1 MSNDTHEWKKKYL
14 ALLDQHEHLESG
26 FSQQTELLKRALIRS
41 SLAAEGNDPQLDQQL
56 QLLRTLLRKDLNNY
70 ELEQHI
76 DQLEAAVLKSE
87 TNLQQ
92 RKDMLSTTLSH
103 FVQQLQQLQPPK
115 DVTKELKAFEKSLQK
130 QLNQPYNTY
139 NVIQQLQQLQSRAI
153 SANTEQNESSPAGE
167 STPGLFARLF
177 KSNNAAPQPITLETE
192 VDTSST
198 TASAA
203 EHCVITTSELFTQP
217 IPEEARAAADTIET
231 AEVAEVAEVAEP
243 SAVSSDDNELFAETD
258 SSYTLPQLS
267 ETPYSAVA
275 QHIHTTLTEL
285 LNELPVTDRHEL
297 QAASLRERIDQG
309 LNWYE
314 LAPLLDE
321 LSLFIIALTSGTDS
335 ELEQYLLELNQRL
348 ATFYETLQETSSGY
362 SESVKDAQVLDND
375 LREHVT
381 SFHDDIHTSTDL
393 DDLKKLVDTRLDRF
407 ISTLQ
412 VYQEKR
418 ERNDSAILER
428 FATMTAYS
436 QQMEQEAQL
445 LTQKLEEQ
453 RQKALLDPLTGLANR
468 AAWNERSELEHDRI
482 QRTDTPLLLSIID
495 IDHFKRV
502 NDSYGHLAGD
512 KVLKIIA
519 NELKKRLRKTDFIAR
534 FGGEEYAL
542 LLPDTPLQSG
552 YELIETLR
560 LAIEACPFHFKGEP
574 VTITFSAGIGQVCAT
589 ETLDQAFER
598 IDQALYSAKKSGRN
612 QTQYAQDTSH

>member
-1 MSNDTHEWKKKYL
+1 M
-14 ALLDQHEHLESG
+14 
-26 FSQQTELLKRALIRS
+26 
-41 SLAAEGNDPQLDQQL
+41 
-56 QLLRTLLRKDLNNY
+56 
-70 ELEQHI
+70 
-76 DQLEAAVLKSE
+76 
-87 TNLQQ
+87 
-92 RKDMLSTTLSH
+92 
-103 FVQQLQQLQPPK
+103 
-115 DVTKELKAFEKSLQK
+115 
-130 QLNQPYNTY
+130 
-139 NVIQQLQQLQSRAI
+139 
-153 SANTEQNESSPAGE
+153 
-167 STPGLFARLF
+167 
-177 KSNNAAPQPITLETE
+177 
-192 VDTSST
+192 
-198 TASAA
+198 
-203 EHCVITTSELFTQP
+203 C
-217 IPEEARAAADTIET
+217 
-231 AEVAEVAEVAEP
+231 
-243 SAVSSDDNELFAETD
+243 SSDL
-258 SSYTLPQLS
+258 
-267 ETPYSAVA
+267 
-275 QHIHTTLTEL
+275 IHTTLTEL